1 MNGMN
6 AMNGMGGMNAMGG
19 SGMGSMLMP
28 MAVMGGNDAM
38 MRAAMMPAMSRFGTV
53 PSYYFMRSGMDKMM
67 KSYGANMVASAL
79 QQSGMNPMM
88 ATLFSGKMMDAP
100 DGYTMMNM
108 LLNGQGMMGGQGQG
122 NAMGGGMAATPQV
135 PQGAAAG
142 QQ

>member
-67 KSYGANMVASAL
+67 KSYGANMMASAL

-108 LLNGQGMMGGQGQG
+108 LLNSQGMSGSSGI
-122 NAMGGGMAATPQV
+122 GGGMAANPQV

-142 QQ
+142 QQASQ